1 MHFAEFL
8 RHGSLNALVY
18 STIPPVL
25 VWGTA
30 YIVGAFPGSW
40 YQSLRAE
47 ALIIT
52 PYIVN
57 YAIRLHWHIQQPADL
72 TFSVLPTW
80 YRNINLFSIDYAFR
94 PRLRYRLTLPGT
106 ALDRNPWDFGGRD
119 SHPSNRYSCQH
130 SHF

>member
-40 YQSLRAE
+40 YQSLRHKC
-47 ALIIT
+47 LIIT

-72 TFSVLPTW
+72 TFSVLPTR
-80 YRNINLFSIDYAFR
+80 YRNINLFAIDYAFR
-94 PRLRYRLTLPGT
+94 PRLRYRLTL
-106 ALDRNPWDFGGRD
+106 L
-119 SHPSNRYSCQH
+119 
-130 SHF
+130 

>member
-40 YQSLRAE
+40 YQSLRSE
-47 ALIIT
+47 DLVIT
-52 PYIVN
+52 SYVVN
-57 YAIRLHWHIQQPADL
+57 YAM
-72 TFSVLPTW
+72 
-80 YRNINLFSIDYAFR
+80 
-94 PRLRYRLTLPGT
+94 
-106 ALDRNPWDFGGRD
+106 ALALAY
-119 SHPSNRYSCQH
+119 PSAS
-130 SHF
+130 